1 MKLNKKSI
9 VENKATWE
17 KLGYSLPKYDREKVR
32 KNTIENPNWI
42 HFGAGNIFRAFQA
55 NVLNNLLNE
64 NKTDTGLIVA
74 EGFDY
79 EIIDKAFKSFDD
91 LTIYMKL
98 CCDGTVEKNIVGSIV
113 ESLRVDP
120 ENADYEVLKE
130 LFRKSSLQMVSFTIT
145 EKGYAVADGNGNTP
159 AGIEADFK
167 AGPYKATSYM
177 GKVCAMLYERFKAG
191 ELPVAMVSM
200 DNCSHNGDKL
210 KDAVIAFA
218 RKWQENGVCDNGFL
232 SYVEDDRK
240 VSFPWSMIDK
250 ITPRP
255 ADSVMEMLI
264 KDGIEEV
271 DFVKT
276 SKNTFVAPFVNA
288 EEAEYLVIEDNFPN
302 GRPKLEDGGVMFTKR
317 EVVDMVE
324 RMKVCTCLNPLH
336 TTLAIYGCL
345 LGYEKISDEMKDD
358 ELTKLIKIIGYK
370 EGLPVVTDP
379 GIINP
384 KDFIDTVVE
393 VRLPNL
399 FMPDTPQRIACDT
412 SQKLAIRFGETIKA
426 YKNSDS
432 LKVEDLKLIPLV
444 FAGWARYLMGIDDNL
459 NSFELSPDPMLE
471 KMVPLVENIKIGDV
485 DVHSKL
491 EKLFSDASIFGV
503 NLYEVG
509 IGEQTEKYF
518 VELIA
523 GKGAIRETLRKYVG
537 RNTDTI
543 PPFDI
548 RSNPGICSEKE

>member
-98 CCDGTVEKNIVGSIV
+98 CCDGTVKKNIVGSIV

-130 LFRKSSLQMVSFTIT
+130 LFRKPSLQMVSFTIT

-159 AGIEADFK
+159 AGIEADFQ

-210 KDAVIAFA
+210 KDAVRAFA
-218 RKWQENGVCDNGFL
+218 KKWQENGVCDNGFL

-393 VRLPNL
+393 VRLPNP

-509 IGEQTEKYF
+509 LGEQTEKYF

-523 GKGAIRETLRKYVG
+523 EKGAIRETLRKYVG
-537 RNTDTI
+537 
-543 PPFDI
+543 
-548 RSNPGICSEKE
+548 

>member
-1 MKLNKKSI
+1 MKLNQRSI
-9 VENKATWE
+9 IENAATWQE
-17 KLGYSLPKYDREKVR
+17 IGYKLPKYDREQVK
-32 KNTIENPNWI
+32 KNTLANPNWI

-55 NVLNNLLNE
+55 NILNNLLNE
-64 NKTDTGLIVA
+64 KKTDIGLVVA

-91 LTIYMKL
+91 LTIYVKL
-98 CCDGTVEKNIVGSIV
+98 CCNGTVEKNIVGSVV

-120 ENADYEVLKE
+120 QNADYETLKE
-130 LFRKSSLQMVSFTIT
+130 LFRKPSLQMVSFTIT
-145 EKGYAVADGNGNTP
+145 EKGYAVVDGNGNTP

-167 AGPYKATSYM
+167 AGPCKATSYM

-191 ELPVAMVSM
+191 ALPVAMVSV

-210 KDAVIAFA
+210 KAAVVAFA
-218 RKWQENGVCDNGFL
+218 KNWYYNNVCDKGFL
-232 SYVEDDRK
+232 SYVEDSGK
-240 VSFPWSMIDK
+240 VSFPWTMIDK

-255 ADSVMEMLI
+255 ADSVMDMLV
-264 KDGIEEV
+264 KDGVEDV

-276 SKNTFVAPFVNA
+276 GKNTFVASFVNA
-288 EEAEYLVIEDNFPN
+288 EEAEYLVIEDSFPN
-302 GRPKLEDGGVMFTKR
+302 GRPKLEEGGVMFTKR

-336 TTLAIYGCL
+336 TALAIYGCL
-345 LGYEKISDEMKDD
+345 LGYEKISDEMKDS
-358 ELTKLIKIIGYK
+358 ELTKLIKTIGYK

-393 VRLPNL
+393 VRLPNP

-426 YKNSDS
+426 YEKSES
-432 LKVEDLKLIPLV
+432 LKVSDLKLIPLV

-459 NSFELSPDPMLE
+459 NKFELSPDPLLD
-471 KMVPLVENIKIGDV
+471 KVVPMVADIKIGDT
-485 DVHSKL
+485 DVHSRL

-509 IGEQTEKYF
+509 LGELSENYF

-523 GKGAIRETLRKYVG
+523 GKGAVRETLKKYVG
-537 RNTDTI
+537 
-543 PPFDI
+543 
-548 RSNPGICSEKE
+548 

>member
-9 VENKATWE
+9 VEKKATWE

-98 CCDGTVEKNIVGSIV
+98 CCDGTVGKNIVGSIV

-120 ENADYEVLKE
+120 QNADYEVLKE
-130 LFRKSSLQMVSFTIT
+130 LFRKPSLQMVSFTIT

-191 ELPVAMVSM
+191 ALPLAMVSM

-210 KDAVIAFA
+210 KDAVRAFA

-358 ELTKLIKIIGYK
+358 ELTKFIKIIGYK

-393 VRLPNL
+393 VRLPNP
-399 FMPDTPQRIACDT
+399 FMSDTPQRIACDT

-426 YKNSDS
+426 YKKSDS

-491 EKLFSDASIFGV
+491 EKLFSDAYIFGV

-509 IGEQTEKYF
+509 LGEQTEKYF

-523 GKGAIRETLRKYVG
+523 GKGAIRETVRKYVG
-537 RNTDTI
+537 
-543 PPFDI
+543 
-548 RSNPGICSEKE
+548 

>member
-1 MKLNKKSI
+1 MKLNQKSI
-9 VENKATWE
+9 LENAAVWE
-17 KLGYSLPKYDREKVR
+17 KLGYSLPKYDREQVK
-32 KNTIENPNWI
+32 KNTLANPNWI

-64 NKTDTGLIVA
+64 KKTDIGLVVA

-98 CCDGTVEKNIVGSIV
+98 CCDGTVEKNIVGSVV

-120 ENADYEVLKE
+120 ENSDYETLKE
-130 LFRKSSLQMVSFTIT
+130 LFRNPSLQMVSFTIT
-145 EKGYAVADGNGNTP
+145 EKGYAVVDGNGNTP

-167 AGPYKATSYM
+167 AGPDKSASYM

-210 KDAVIAFA
+210 KSAVLDFA
-218 RKWQENGVCDNGFL
+218 KNWTDNKVCEKGFL
-232 SYVEDDRK
+232 SYVSDPEK

-255 ADSVMEMLI
+255 ADSVMDMLI
-264 KDGIEEV
+264 KDGIEDIE
-271 DFVKT
+271 FVKT

-288 EEAEYLVIEDNFPN
+288 EETEYLVIEDSFPN
-302 GRPKLEDGGVMFTKR
+302 GRPKLEEGGVIFTRR

-336 TTLAIYGCL
+336 TALAIFGCL
-345 LGYEKISDEMKDD
+345 LDYKKISDEMRDD
-358 ELTKLIKIIGYK
+358 ELTKLIKTIGYK
-370 EGLPVVTDP
+370 EGLPVVTNP

-384 KDFIDTVVE
+384 KDFIDTVVK
-393 VRLPNL
+393 VRLPNP

-412 SQKLAIRFGETIKA
+412 SQKLAIRFGETVKA
-426 YKNSDS
+426 YEKSDS
-432 LKVEDLKLIPLV
+432 LKVSDLKFIPLV

-459 NSFELSPDPMLE
+459 NKFELSPDPLLD
-471 KMVPLVENIKIGDV
+471 KVVPMVADIKIGDS
-485 DVHSKL
+485 DIHSKL

-503 NLYEVG
+503 NLYDVG
-509 IGEQTEKYF
+509 LGEKSEKYF
-518 VELIA
+518 AELIA
-523 GKGAIRETLRKYVG
+523 DKGAIRATLKKYV
-537 RNTDTI
+537 D
-543 PPFDI
+543 
-548 RSNPGICSEKE
+548 